1 MSVGQPMQLPLGV
14 KLRDEATFDNYYKG
28 PNATVLAAV
37 QALADPLQAPAEHCL
52 YLWGAPG
59 SGCSH
64 LLQAACHRMAEAGAL
79 AMYLPLRE
87 VMDNGP
93 LLLDGMEEVDLLCL
107 DGLEVLAGSPGW
119 EEALFHL
126 YNRIQQRQGRLL
138 MAATAAPRA
147 LDFQLP
153 DLVSRLGW
161 GLVFHLQA
169 LDDEGKQQMLK
180 MRAERR
186 GLHLPD
192 EVARYILSRGA
203 RGMGELFAALEQ
215 LDQASLQAQ
224 HRLTIPF
231 VKRVMG
237 W

>member
-1 MSVGQPMQLPLGV
+1 MQ
-14 KLRDEATFDNYYKG
+14 
-28 PNATVLAAV
+28 
-37 QALADPLQAPAEHCL
+37 
-52 YLWGAPG
+52 
-59 SGCSH
+59 S
-64 LLQAACHRMAEAGAL
+64 
-79 AMYLPLRE
+79 
-87 VMDNGP
+87 
-93 LLLDGMEEVDLLCL
+93 
-107 DGLEVLAGSPGW
+107 
-119 EEALFHL
+119 
-126 YNRIQQRQGRLL
+126 
-138 MAATAAPRA
+138 
-147 LDFQLP
+147 
-153 DLVSRLGW
+153 
-161 GLVFHLQA
+161 